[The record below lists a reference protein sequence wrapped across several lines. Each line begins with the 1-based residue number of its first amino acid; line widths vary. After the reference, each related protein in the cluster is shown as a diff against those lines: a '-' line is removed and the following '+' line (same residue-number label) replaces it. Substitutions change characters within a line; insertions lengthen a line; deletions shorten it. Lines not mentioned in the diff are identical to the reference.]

1 MTPET
6 ERKTVGEIGLPE
18 DERLLYVQYTN
29 YAMKLAFWADGYLFQ
44 AEEILKRNGNWRM
57 ETKQKMTIAIKRLS
71 EVISFVDKTMED
83 DGFYDDIKFLG
94 KLLDTLKDCDIDAAR
109 EIKLL
114 SVLKNA
120 YGKSSVYF
128 ICTHNFK

>member
-29 YAMKLAFWADGYLFQ
+29 YAMKLAFLADGYLFQ

-57 ETKQKMTIAIKRLS
+57 ETKQKMTIAIKRLN
-71 EVISFVDKTMED
+71 EVISFVDKSMED
-83 DGFYDDIKFLG
+83 DGFYDDVKFLG

-114 SVLKNA
+114 SVLKNV
-120 YGKSSVYF
+120 YGK
-128 ICTHNFK
+128 K

>member
-18 DERLLYVQYTN
+18 DERKLYVEYTN
-29 YAMKLAFWADGYLFQ
+29 YAMKLAFLADGYLFQ

-71 EVISFVDKTMED
+71 EVISFVDKRWKTTAFMT
-83 DGFYDDIKFLG
+83 I
-94 KLLDTLKDCDIDAAR
+94 
-109 EIKLL
+109 L
-114 SVLKNA
+114 S
-120 YGKSSVYF
+120 F
-128 ICTHNFK
+128 